1 MTYTKPLLFFVGVL
15 VALSIAETAD
25 NKERED
31 MSKVTEPSIVKIQQI
46 GRRFEL
52 TRNGEPYFINGAG
65 GSNHLDM
72 LVEAGGN
79 SIRTWSSS
87 RETLDQA
94 HEKGLSVCMGLR
106 MSKPRRGAD
115 YTDTKML
122 KEQRDGIHDQVMKL
136 KDHPAILMWGI
147 GNEVEHHA
155 SPEDCILVWKEIE
168 TIAKMIKEIDQNH
181 PVITVVA
188 GAGKKLADIQQ
199 LCPTLDAI
207 GINSYGKLG
216 QVPSEVKRYDWKKPY
231 LITEFGP
238 RGWWE
243 VEKTAW
249 GLPIEDTSTEKAEFY
264 YRAYKAGIDK
274 KPNCLGSYVFLWGNK
289 QEKTHTWFNLF
300 LEDGSPTEIVDTM
313 SVLWTGN
320 WPENRAPTIGN
331 KKIYNPA
338 NKKLHIYS
346 PSIEAM
352 FRVQTSDPD
361 GDELT
366 IQWDLRRDE
375 SDNPS
380 IGGDW
385 EERISPIQE
394 AIVSSK
400 SDSVIIQM
408 PAKVGNYRLFAYV
421 YDRSGKVA
429 TANLPIRVEA
439 VK

>member
-1 MTYTKPLLFFVGVL
+1 MTYTKQLLVFIGIL
-15 VALSIAETAD
+15 ATLSFAD
-25 NKERED
+25 NRN
-31 MSKVTEPSIVKIQQI
+31 SPQKVDASLKHKPSIVKIEKI

-52 TRNGEPYFINGAG
+52 TRNGQPYFINGAG
-65 GSNHLDM
+65 GRNHLDM

-87 RETLDQA
+87 QETLDEA
-94 HEKGLSVCMGLR
+94 HQKGLTVCMGLR
-106 MSKPRRGAD
+106 MHKPRRGAD

-122 KEQRDGIHDQVMKL
+122 KEQRDGIYDQVMKL
-136 KDHPAILMWGI
+136 KDHPAVLMWGV

-155 SPEDCILVWKEIE
+155 SEEDRILVWKEIE
-168 TIAKMIKEIDQNH
+168 TIAKMIKEIDPNH
-181 PVITVVA
+181 PVITVIA
-188 GAGKKLADIQQ
+188 GAGKKLEDIQR

-207 GINSYGKLG
+207 GINSYGKLAK
-216 QVPSEVKRYDWKKPY
+216 VPSEVERYNWKKPY

-249 GLPIEDTSTEKAEFY
+249 GLPIEDTSTEKAQFY
-264 YRAYKAGIDK
+264 YKAYKAGINK

-313 SVLWTGN
+313 TVLWTGD
-320 WPENRAPTIGN
+320 WPQNKAPTIGN
-331 KKIYNPA
+331 KKIYNPG
-338 NKKLHIYS
+338 NKKLHIYA
-346 PSIEAM
+346 PSSEAM
-352 FRVQTSDPD
+352 FRIQASDPD
-361 GDELT
+361 GDELK
-366 IQWDLRRDE
+366 IEWDLRQDE

-380 IGGDW
+380 TGGDW
-385 EERISPIQE
+385 EERISPIEE

-400 SDSVIIQM
+400 SDNVIIHM
-408 PAKVGNYRLFAYV
+408 PAKAGNYRIFAYV
-421 YDRSGKVA
+421 HDPSGKVA